1 MIESQRTRRA
11 SFRSQSREMRRERA
25 RLTSAANSVNKMTR
39 AFVLS
44 RRKERKQEGTA
55 EGNGGSA
62 VLLFISLYRGY
73 DDARGRN
80 RSCAAS
86 SASNN
91 FRPTAGFLRGCVAPK
106 ARKIG
111 AFPSPSLRPTC
122 CTMIDAHGC
131 THCVP
136 TACPLRAHCVP
147 TAWPSVVVNNSCE
160 GPCLRGHIVSNEAI
174 IFYAYFW
181 QY

>member
-131 THCVP
+131 TIVLLLVSGGRP
-136 TACPLRAHCVP
+136 PATACPLRAHCVP
-147 TAWPSVVVNNSCE
+147 TACP
-160 GPCLRGHIVSNEAI
+160 LRGGHIVSNEAI